1 MISSDASFLV
11 PLVIPSMAFASMFD
25 LQRSAVWQMPDE
37 NTSRHAVFFSY
48 LGCLKTPYLS
58 SLKTAYSVL
67 GRVERHGK
75 CVFVPDAEAPSTA
88 EDLAFYEVEFQRSSA
103 VFDEVAGLQFRQRL
117 AQLLLRVHDDGTI
130 PRHRFFDR
138 LTRDQQKADAL
149 ITGLNDDLIS
159 AVE

>member
-1 MISSDASFLV
+1 
-11 PLVIPSMAFASMFD
+11 MA
-25 LQRSAVWQMPDE
+25 DE
-37 NTSRHAVFFSY
+37 NTSRDAVFFSY

-58 SLKTAYSVL
+58 SSKSAYSVL
-67 GRVERHGK
+67 GSVERHGK
-75 CVFVPDAEAPSTA
+75 WALIPDGEAPSTA
-88 EDLAFYEVEFQRSSA
+88 EDLAFDEAEFQRSSA
-103 VFDEVAGLQFRQRL
+103 VFDEGAGLQFRQRL